1 MDVKGGITDIDELG
15 DDMKHDCVKKSDWD
29 LIANKKIEDAE
40 VTKIWKDTEGNIHVE
55 LTYPKDGKPVTRF
68 SPIMRISKE
77 ELFSNQPSMISVIE
91 EQMRKREK

>member
-1 MDVKGGITDIDELG
+1 
-15 DDMKHDCVKKSDWD
+15 MKHDRIKKSDWD

-40 VTKIWKDTEGNIHVE
+40 VTKVWEDTEGNIHVE
-55 LTYPKDGKPVTRF
+55 LTYAKDGKPVSRF

-77 ELFSNQPSMISVIE
+77 ELCSDQPSVISVIE